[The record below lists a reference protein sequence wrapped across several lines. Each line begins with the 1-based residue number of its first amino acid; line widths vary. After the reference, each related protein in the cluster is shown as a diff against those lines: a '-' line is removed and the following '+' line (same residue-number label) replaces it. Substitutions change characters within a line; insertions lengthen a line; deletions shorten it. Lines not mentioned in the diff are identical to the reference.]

1 MKKANRLISIVAI
14 ALVLTIA
21 FSGVALA
28 AQTSFSVAVNDGSA
42 RVQTSFRSTTEG
54 DVPPYDETG
63 YDYNVFAIH
72 ANEFRMVHT
81 VNTDE
86 RLEVENGVGYNPAIY
101 GLKRIF
107 MDEKIT
113 TARVAE
119 GDNAS
124 ICCDSSAETRVNAY
138 VLNYESV
145 AVSDNN
151 QLLFAVNSAG
161 VGGINVMT
169 EENRLIG
176 NSNSTWTQTRS
187 SDRISVSNGAY
198 NLSAEFMSESCD
210 YPAMGI
216 PEKDRLCPFYP

>member
-1 MKKANRLISIVAI
+1 MKKIGIVLV
-14 ALVLTIA
+14 ALVIA
-21 FSGVALA
+21 TFMVGTASA
-28 AQTSFSVAVNDGSA
+28 AQTSFSVAVNDGTA
-42 RVQTSFRSTTEG
+42 RVQTSFTSTTEG

-63 YDYNVFAIH
+63 YGFNLFAIH
-72 ANEFRMVHT
+72 ADQFQMTHM

-86 RLEVENGVGYNPAIY
+86 GVEVENGVGYSPAIY

-145 AVSDNN
+145 SASNNN

-161 VGGINVMT
+161 VGNVNVLT
-169 EENRLIG
+169 TENRLIG
-176 NSNSTWTQTRS
+176 NQNGTWSATYE
-187 SDRISVSNGAY
+187 SDRMSVSNGVY
-198 NLSAEFMSESCD
+198 NLSAEFMSEGCD
-210 YPAMGI
+210 YPALA
-216 PEKDRLCPFYP
+216 PEKKDILCPFHP

>member
-1 MKKANRLISIVAI
+1 MKKIGIVLV
-14 ALVLTIA
+14 ALVIA
-21 FSGVALA
+21 TFMVGTASA
-28 AQTSFSVAVNDGSA
+28 AQTSFSVAVNDGTA
-42 RVQTSFRSTTEG
+42 RVQTSFKSTTEG

-63 YDYNVFAIH
+63 YGFNLFAIH
-72 ANEFRMVHT
+72 ADQFQMTHM

-86 RLEVENGVGYNPAIY
+86 GVEVENGVGYSPAIY

-145 AVSDNN
+145 SASNNN

-161 VGGINVMT
+161 VGNVNVLT
-169 EENRLIG
+169 TENRLIG
-176 NSNSTWTQTRS
+176 NQNGTWSATYE
-187 SDRISVSNGAY
+187 SDRMSVSNGVY
-198 NLSAEFMSESCD
+198 NLSAEFMSEGCD
-210 YPAMGI
+210 YPALA
-216 PEKDRLCPFYP
+216 PEKKDILCPFHP